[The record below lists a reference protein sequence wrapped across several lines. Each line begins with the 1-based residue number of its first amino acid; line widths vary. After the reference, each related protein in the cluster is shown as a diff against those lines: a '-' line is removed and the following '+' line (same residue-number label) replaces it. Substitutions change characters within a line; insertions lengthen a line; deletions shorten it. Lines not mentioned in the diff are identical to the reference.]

1 MKADR
6 LTKCYAA
13 LSLKERAGL
22 VLGYCAAGDELEATR
37 ILSTVP
43 VVPCRSAE
51 PEYRQWLERYIRLS
65 AWWGV
70 EHWRTMARRMAAL
83 GGGLD
88 VTHGADFMKAA
99 WVWESRLM
107 ALDVALNEAG
117 ARHGFDPDAIRQG
130 IAAEPFRPI
139 VIESP
144 DAGDV
149 AAMNEAIREILEG

>member
-43 VVPCRSAE
+43 VVPCRSTE

-88 VTHGADFMKAA
+88 ETHGPDFMRAA
-99 WVWESRLM
+99 RAWESRLM
-107 ALDVALNEAG
+107 ALDVALNDAG

-130 IAAEPFRPI
+130 TAAEPFRPI
-139 VIESP
+139 AIESP

-149 AAMNEAIREILEG
+149 AAMNEAVREILGG